1 MPVRRNPR
9 PGTRFHPVDHHRVDV
24 RDGGREPKFAE
35 DLQRWRACPGGVTA
49 DGHILTEPPELT
61 RARTVLQLC
70 DRFHCLPS
78 QIEKEDAEVLRLI
91 KIEALG
97 RPPDD
102 DDGGGGYA

>member
-1 MPVRRNPR
+1 M
-9 PGTRFHPVDHHRVDV
+9 
-24 RDGGREPKFAE
+24 
-35 DLQRWRACPGGVTA
+35 
-49 DGHILTEPPELT
+49 
-61 RARTVLQLC
+61 LQLC